1 MPIMRNQVYDIQEPS
16 DTVRVIALLEDNRAI
31 LISLIKKDSLPY
43 EYPLRSLVDAVEQ
56 SDAKLNYQY
65 PTAFCPNPTE
75 KQILAAEQA
84 WEIIGSFV
92 QDEPDC
98 YDKKVRSLFIAA
110 KAKESGLQR
119 KQIQRLLYRFWA
131 GGMTQHA
138 LYPDYGKRGAPGKP
152 RNAEVIAGR
161 PIKHETS
168 NFRKPLNDRD
178 IDHIRAAINKYYNKT
193 YGYDLRSVYKKLL
206 EDYYTDPSTGLLLE
220 SYPTENQ
227 FRYRATEFIDAKKRA
242 GSVIY
247 NKDLRGITGSS
258 RSEARG
264 PGDVYQIDATIADIY
279 LVSRHNRHEVVGR
292 PELYFVTDVFS
303 RMIVGFYACL
313 ESASWE
319 NARYALLN
327 AFNDKVA
334 FCQKY
339 GVTIQSEDWPCCGLP
354 RALIVDNGELISK
367 KSNMI
372 IKNLN
377 IEVKNAPPFR
387 PDWKGI
393 VENKFHLLGIDLR
406 QRLPG
411 SVQPDFKTRT
421 GKDYRLDACLDITE
435 FTQILIQFVLQYNRR
450 EMSEHPQPLPDV
462 LADGVPPIP
471 LKLWHWG
478 IANRTGS
485 LRQDTPE
492 NLEIALSEEEEVSVT
507 RKGVS
512 FKRMFYSGPTAERE
526 NWFSKAREKGSWKIH
541 IKYRPEDTSTIFW
554 LDRFG
559 RYEKLTRTADSALLY
574 PGLTLAEIEYEFSK
588 AASQH
593 SESQGVHLQN
603 AIDYQRKVDS
613 IVEKALAKKNNL
625 PMTKTKNNT
634 KNIKENR
641 KKEAASIRA
650 ELQISQSKADVIDF
664 RPQKSYNYAGAF
676 AAFQDEDD
684 DE

>member
-1 MPIMRNQVYDIQEPS
+1 
-16 DTVRVIALLEDNRAI
+16 
-31 LISLIKKDSLPY
+31 
-43 EYPLRSLVDAVEQ
+43 
-56 SDAKLNYQY
+56 
-65 PTAFCPNPTE
+65 
-75 KQILAAEQA
+75 
-84 WEIIGSFV
+84 
-92 QDEPDC
+92 
-98 YDKKVRSLFIAA
+98 
-110 KAKESGLQR
+110 
-119 KQIQRLLYRFWA
+119 
-131 GGMTQHA
+131 
-138 LYPDYGKRGAPGKP
+138 
-152 RNAEVIAGR
+152 
-161 PIKHETS
+161 
-168 NFRKPLNDRD
+168 
-178 IDHIRAAINKYYNKT
+178 
-193 YGYDLRSVYKKLL
+193 
-206 EDYYTDPSTGLLLE
+206 
-220 SYPTENQ
+220 
-227 FRYRATEFIDAKKRA
+227 
-242 GSVIY
+242 
-247 NKDLRGITGSS
+247 
-258 RSEARG
+258 
-264 PGDVYQIDATIADIY
+264 
-279 LVSRHNRHEVVGR
+279 
-292 PELYFVTDVFS
+292 
-303 RMIVGFYACL
+303 
-313 ESASWE
+313 
-319 NARYALLN
+319 
-327 AFNDKVA
+327 
-334 FCQKY
+334 
-339 GVTIQSEDWPCCGLP
+339 
-354 RALIVDNGELISK
+354 
-367 KSNMI
+367 MI